1 MPGGSSK
8 AKKGKGD
15 DPPTPAGVTQRGV
28 WSVERNDRDGLNYD
42 DVEKSIKAVS
52 ASGEFNADY
61 ASFCE
66 VLNLVP
72 HPQVGDSSHRAR
84 HDDAS
89 E

>member
-52 ASGEFNADY
+52 ASGEFNHNDRIDITNDITNYKLQA
-61 ASFCE
+61 
-66 VLNLVP
+66 
-72 HPQVGDSSHRAR
+72 
-84 HDDAS
+84 
-89 E
+89 